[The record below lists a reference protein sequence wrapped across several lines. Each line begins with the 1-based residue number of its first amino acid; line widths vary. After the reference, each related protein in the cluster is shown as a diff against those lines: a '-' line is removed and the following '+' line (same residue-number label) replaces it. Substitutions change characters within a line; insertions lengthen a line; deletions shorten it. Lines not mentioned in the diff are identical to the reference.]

1 MAVGVELAVE
11 EGFGAGVFEVIGFI
25 VASGVGVG
33 VGVEVGVAEAEAS
46 SLIISAWKPLSE
58 VGCG

>member
-1 MAVGVELAVE
+1 MAVGVELEVE

-33 VGVEVGVAEAEAS
+33 VGIEDEVAEAEAS
-46 SLIISAWKPLSE
+46 SVIISA
-58 VGCG
+58 